1 MGKRRVVSNLLI
13 MAIGQMITWIVS
25 IGHLVLVSRYL
36 GPLRLGEF
44 VLASSFTTMLG
55 LVLGLGMDTYITRAI
70 ARTPERGNVIVS
82 AALAARGTLAC
93 LVPLAIYLYSQ
104 IAHLNPETIAA
115 AYILGLGMVMQQFSG
130 VMVAAFQGHERMS
143 LGTIGNVTFNVAQL
157 GLTGLAIVLHGSI
170 INFAVNNAVLTL
182 VVLLLNLNWARKIV
196 QPTRQIT
203 VRDVTEV
210 VRGSFAFCAGNLFQ
224 TLYASIDSVILG
236 FIAGNRPVAFYGS
249 ANRLLTIPMVFPYL
263 LGSATLPMLSRL
275 GLDPKVDFE
284 RTARKTLS
292 LLITC
297 SVPLAIG
304 MASMAGP
311 GISIIFGPAFSEAV
325 PVLTILSLTVPL
337 TFLDMQFY
345 QILAAQNREIQ
356 WTRIMG
362 VSCAVNPLVNVALIP
377 LSIHQW
383 HNGAIGAALSL
394 LVTEGIMTIYGASVL
409 RRVVLHPLIG
419 HAVLA
424 SLAAGAVQALILK
437 FTGPQPLLL
446 LFVAEGLAAAAY
458 LVLVVAFGALPRQDV
473 IYLWRTALRRP
484 QGATT

>member
-13 MAIGQMITWIVS
+13 MAIGQMITWVVS

-44 VLASSFTTMLG
+44 VLASAFTTMLG

-70 ARTPERGNVIVS
+70 ARTPERGNVVVS
-82 AALAARGTLAC
+82 AALVARGTLAC
-93 LVPLAIYLYSQ
+93 LVPFAIYLYSHV
-104 IAHLNPETIAA
+104 AHLNIETSLA

-130 VMVAAFQGHERMS
+130 VLVAAFQGHERMS
-143 LGTIGNVTFNVAQL
+143 LGAIGNVTFNIAQL
-157 GLTGLAIVLHGSI
+157 GLTVLAIVLNGGIVS
-170 INFAVNNAVLTL
+170 FAINNALL
-182 VVLLLNLNWARKIV
+182 ALGILLLNLNWARKIV
-196 QPTRQIT
+196 RPTRQVT
-203 VRDVTEV
+203 VRDVREV

-236 FIAGNRPVAFYGS
+236 FIAGSRPVAFYGA

-284 RTARKTLS
+284 RTSRKTLS

-304 MASMAGP
+304 MASFAGP
-311 GISIIFGPAFSEAV
+311 AVSIIFGSAFQSAI
-325 PVLTILSLTVPL
+325 PVLIVLSLTVPL
-337 TFLDMQFY
+337 TFLDMQFF
-345 QILAAQNREIQ
+345 QILAAQNREVQ

-362 VSCAVNPLVNVALIP
+362 ISCAVNPLVNIVLIP
-377 LSIHQW
+377 LSVHQW

-394 LVTEGIMTIYGASVL
+394 VVTEAIMMVYGAGVL

-419 HAVLA
+419 HAVL
-424 SLAAGAVQALILK
+424 GALVGGTAQALILRLISS
-437 FTGPQPLLL
+437 QQLPLLIL
-446 LFVAEGLAAAAY
+446 TEALAAAVY
-458 LVLVVAFGALPRQDV
+458 LVLVIALGALPRQDMV
-473 IYLWRTALRRP
+473 YLCRAALRRP
-484 QGATT
+484 QPAAT